1 LACGDTEGTIANG
14 MAGRA
19 WEFETDH
26 FGKKGYAKTFASAL
40 LDENCKGGKALTG
53 EMRATLERIAR

>member
-1 LACGDTEGTIANG
+1 